1 MFCGL
6 IVEYPKKTTMSETKT
21 IFDELFNVNVND
33 NVEQKKGADGKTL
46 SYLSWA
52 WAWAEI
58 MKRYP
63 DASFTIYRDEQN
75 RPYVEDPELGFMCWT
90 SVTIG
95 GITREMWLPVMD
107 SSNRAMKRVPYE
119 YQTKFGVKTVQA
131 ATMYDINKTIMRCL
145 VKNLCLFGLGLY
157 IYAGED
163 VPEAEAEAAANVLET
178 ALNAVANADSVEQVT
193 ALWQVDFKQLQ
204 SNPQFKAAVTK
215 KGTELKSVQS

>member
-1 MFCGL
+1 MA
-6 IVEYPKKTTMSETKT
+6 ETKVKT

-33 NVEQKKGADGKTL
+33 NVEQKKGGDGKTL

-75 RPYVEDPELGFMCWT
+75 RPYVEDPDLGFMCWT

-107 SSNRAMKRVPYE
+107 SANKAMKRTAYE
-119 YQTKFGVKTVQA
+119 YQTKFGAKTVQA
-131 ATMYDINKTIMRCL
+131 ATMYDVNKTIMRCL
-145 VKNLCLFGLGLY
+145 VKNLAMFGLGLY

-163 VPEAEAEAAANVLET
+163 IPEAEAAANASEFD
-178 ALNAVANADSVEQVT
+178 AAKAAVESADSVEKLT
-193 ALWQVDFKQLQ
+193 ELWQVTYKKWQT
-204 SNPQFKAAVTK
+204 NPQFKAAVTK
-215 KGTELKSVQS
+215 RGNELKSL